1 MPQKDYVNWL
11 AEEIFL
17 AVDYET
23 HAGRVVSF
31 VVLLMIQHESEG
43 SGINS

>member
-17 AVDYET
+17 PLIMKHMA
-23 HAGRVVSF
+23 AGLYLSSF
-31 VVLLMIQHESEG
+31 Y
-43 SGINS
+43 